1 MSIYNLWYKISADKR
16 RMSTAHYINA
26 LTRINSTVRDLF
38 IYLYN
43 LSPLELDILLTLIT
57 KSSNNNKSS
66 MTLEEL
72 TRELDRDKSTVFRS
86 LQKLVSL
93 GICLKETRTIKEGG
107 LYHVYSAIDIESF
120 KLETEKRVKELE
132 KSFNRILKKFEADM
146 QTMISDFYR
155 NSTNNHNNNKTKGS
169 SR

>member
-1 MSIYNLWYKISADKR
+1 
-16 RMSTAHYINA
+16 
-26 LTRINSTVRDLF
+26 
-38 IYLYN
+38 
-43 LSPLELDILLTLIT
+43 
-57 KSSNNNKSS
+57 

-107 LYHVYSAIDIESF
+107 LYHVYGAIDIESF

-132 KSFNRILKKFEADM
+132 KSFNRLLKKFEADM
-146 QTMISDFYR
+146 QIMISDFYR
-155 NSTNNHNNNKTKGS
+155 NSTNNHNSNNKTKGS
-169 SR
+169 R

>member
-1 MSIYNLWYKISADKR
+1 MSS
-16 RMSTAHYINA
+16 AHYINA
-26 LTRINSTVRDLF
+26 LTRINSTVKDLF

-57 KSSNNNKSS
+57 QRSNNDKIF

-72 TRELDRDKSTVFRS
+72 TQKLDRDKSTVFRS

-107 LYHVYSAIDIESF
+107 LYHAYSAIDIESF

-146 QTMISDFYR
+146 QTMISDFYQN
-155 NSTNNHNNNKTKGS
+155 NSNINNNKNNNKKS
-169 SR
+169 KASAR

>member
-1 MSIYNLWYKISADKR
+1 MSS
-16 RMSTAHYINA
+16 AHYINA

-57 KSSNNNKSS
+57 RSNNNTNF

-132 KSFNRILKKFEADM
+132 KSFNRILRKFEADM
-146 QTMISDFYR
+146 QVMISDFYQN
-155 NSTNNHNNNKTKGS
+155 NSNNNKTKGS
-169 SR
+169 TR

>member
-1 MSIYNLWYKISADKR
+1 MSS
-16 RMSTAHYINA
+16 AHYINA

-57 KSSNNNKSS
+57 QSSNNNKNF

-72 TRELDRDKSTVFRS
+72 TQKLDRDKSTVFRS

-132 KSFNRILKKFEADM
+132 KSFNRILKKFEADI
-146 QTMISDFYR
+146 QTMITEFYQ
-155 NSTNNHNNNKTKGS
+155 NSTGSSNNKTKGS
-169 SR
+169 AR

>member
-1 MSIYNLWYKISADKR
+1 
-16 RMSTAHYINA
+16 MSTAHYINA

-57 KSSNNNKSS
+57 KSANNNKDF

-86 LQKLVSL
+86 LQKLVGL

-107 LYHVYSAIDIESF
+107 LYHVYSVIDIESF

-146 QTMISDFYR
+146 QTMISDFYQ
-155 NSTNNHNNNKTKGS
+155 NSTNNNIKTKGS
-169 SR
+169 TDRKSK

>member
-1 MSIYNLWYKISADKR
+1 MSS
-16 RMSTAHYINA
+16 AHYINA
-26 LTRINSTVRDLF
+26 LTRVNSTVRDLF

-57 KSSNNNKSS
+57 RSNNNNSTNV

-132 KSFNRILKKFEADM
+132 KSFNRILKKFESDM
-146 QTMISDFYR
+146 QTMISDFYQ
-155 NSTNNHNNNKTKGS
+155 NNGNNNKTKGS
-169 SR
+169 TR

>member
-1 MSIYNLWYKISADKR
+1 MSIYYLWYTFFAVKTE
-16 RMSTAHYINA
+16 MSTAHYINA

-57 KSSNNNKSS
+57 KSSNDKKNF

-132 KSFNRILKKFEADM
+132 KSFTRILKKFEADM
-146 QTMISDFYR
+146 RAMISDFYR
-155 NSTNNHNNNKTKGS
+155 NSTSNNNKTKGPT
-169 SR
+169 R

>member
-1 MSIYNLWYKISADKR
+1 
-16 RMSTAHYINA
+16 
-26 LTRINSTVRDLF
+26 
-38 IYLYN
+38 
-43 LSPLELDILLTLIT
+43 
-57 KSSNNNKSS
+57 

-120 KLETEKRVKELE
+120 KLETEKKVKELE

-155 NSTNNHNNNKTKGS
+155 NSTNNHNNNNKTKGS

>member
-1 MSIYNLWYKISADKR
+1 
-16 RMSTAHYINA
+16 MSTAHYINA
-26 LTRINSTVRDLF
+26 LTRMNSTVRDLF

-57 KSSNNNKSS
+57 KSSNDKKNF

-72 TRELDRDKSTVFRS
+72 TRDLDRDKSTIFRS

-107 LYHVYSAIDIESF
+107 LYHVYSAIDIESL

-132 KSFNRILKKFEADM
+132 RSFTRILKKFEADM

-155 NSTNNHNNNKTKGS
+155 NNSSNNNKNKGS
-169 SR
+169 AR

>member
-1 MSIYNLWYKISADKR
+1 
-16 RMSTAHYINA
+16 MSTAHYINA
-26 LTRINSTVRDLF
+26 LTRVNSTVRDLF

-43 LSPLELDILLTLIT
+43 LSPLELDALLTLIT
-57 KSSNNNKSS
+57 KSSNDNKSS

-132 KSFNRILKKFEADM
+132 KSFNRILKKFEVDM
-146 QTMISDFYR
+146 QVMISDFY
-155 NSTNNHNNNKTKGS
+155 HNNGINKKGS
-169 SR
+169 AR

>member
-1 MSIYNLWYKISADKR
+1 MSS
-16 RMSTAHYINA
+16 AHYINA

-57 KSSNNNKSS
+57 RSNNSNSTNF

-72 TRELDRDKSTVFRS
+72 TKEVDRDKSTVFRS

-146 QTMISDFYR
+146 QVMISDFYQ
-155 NSTNNHNNNKTKGS
+155 NSTSNNKIKPKAQP
-169 SR
+169 R

>member
-1 MSIYNLWYKISADKR
+1 MSS
-16 RMSTAHYINA
+16 AHYINA
-26 LTRINSTVRDLF
+26 LTRVNSTVRDLF

-57 KSSNNNKSS
+57 RSNNNSTNFK
-66 MTLEEL
+66 TLEEL

-86 LQKLVSL
+86 LQKLVGL

-120 KLETEKRVKELE
+120 RLETEKRVKELE

-146 QTMISDFYR
+146 QTMISDFYQ
-155 NSTNNHNNNKTKGS
+155 NNGNNNKTKGS
-169 SR
+169 SINKAR

>member
-1 MSIYNLWYKISADKR
+1 
-16 RMSTAHYINA
+16 MSTAHYINA

-57 KSSNNNKSS
+57 KSTNNNKNF

-72 TRELDRDKSTVFRS
+72 TRELDRDKSTIFRS

-107 LYHVYSAIDIESF
+107 LYHIYSAIDIESF

-132 KSFNRILKKFEADM
+132 KSFTRILKKFEADM
-146 QTMISDFYR
+146 QTMIADFYQN
-155 NSTNNHNNNKTKGS
+155 NSNNNNNKNKAKAST
-169 SR
+169 R

>member
-1 MSIYNLWYKISADKR
+1 MSS
-16 RMSTAHYINA
+16 AHYINA
-26 LTRINSTVRDLF
+26 LTRVNSTVRDLF

-57 KSSNNNKSS
+57 RSNNNSTNF

-86 LQKLVSL
+86 LQKLVGL

-120 KLETEKRVKELE
+120 RLETEKRVKELE
-132 KSFNRILKKFEADM
+132 KSFNRILKKFQADM
-146 QTMISDFYR
+146 QTMISDFYQN
-155 NSTNNHNNNKTKGS
+155 NSNNNKTKGS
-169 SR
+169 SINKAR